1 MPFSPRLAHGRALA
15 WRGGN
20 ARRPVPAP
28 APARRSMTGV
38 AGGALAHRCCGSPT
52 RTASTTSNT
61 TMGGLQDAHGRA
73 PTKRGGTASGRYGPH
88 RTPSRVVDGAD
99 IDPAYCV
106 ESLNGLDIDPI
117 GYVELST
124 DGVQLLGLA
133 RDRDRLTSATGAGA
147 RSSRTSQVAR
157 APPSTGTPIPV
168 TKEASLEHNQ
178 TQASATSE
186 GSPSRLM
193 AKRVMNL
200 SC

>member
-1 MPFSPRLAHGRALA
+1 
-15 WRGGN
+15 
-20 ARRPVPAP
+20 
-28 APARRSMTGV
+28 
-38 AGGALAHRCCGSPT
+38 
-52 RTASTTSNT
+52 
-61 TMGGLQDAHGRA
+61 
-73 PTKRGGTASGRYGPH
+73 
-88 RTPSRVVDGAD
+88 VDGAD

-117 GYVELST
+117 GHGELST
-124 DGVQLLGLA
+124 DGVQWLGLA

-147 RSSRTSQVAR
+147 RSGGTSQEAR
-157 APPSTGTPIPV
+157 APASTGIPIPV